1 MSTDATITGLIG
13 LIGVFLTWILAR
25 PKQRAEVTGV
35 ISEAASTSVET
46 LLRVMGELKIAM
58 DDIKDTNELLKC
70 EVDKLVEEN
79 IHLQGQINEL
89 QVQNEK
95 LLAEN
100 VKLRKEIHKITSNLS
115 K

>member
-13 LIGVFLTWILAR
+13 LIGIILTWILSR
-25 PKQRAEVTGV
+25 PKQKAEVTGV

-46 LLRVMGELKIAM
+46 LLRVMDELKLAM

-79 IHLQGQINEL
+79 IHLQGQIHEL
-89 QVQNEK
+89 HVQNEK

-100 VKLRKEIHKITSNLS
+100 VKLRKEIHKINSNLS

>member
-13 LIGVFLTWILAR
+13 LIGIILTWILSR
-25 PKQRAEVTGV
+25 PKQKAEVTGV

-46 LLRVMGELKIAM
+46 LLRVMDELKTAM

-79 IHLQGQINEL
+79 IHLQGQIHEL
-89 QVQNEK
+89 HVQNEK

-100 VKLRKEIHKITSNLS
+100 VKLRKEIHKINSNLS